1 MPIQYKGVVS
11 EHLAVRG
18 HAGVFDV
25 SHLGKLVVEGT
36 EALASLDSLF
46 PGKVAAL
53 TEWQAG
59 YNLALNESG
68 GIEDDIFIYRRP
80 EYVLIVP
87 NAANVGAVRG
97 LIEEHDPELRI
108 EDAAERWAILALQG
122 PEVRGLADRLNP
134 RLNELRLHRFGDF
147 DVSGVTLQ
155 AARTGYTGEYG
166 FELFVE
172 AEKAPEVWNLLTDE
186 GVTPAGLGA
195 RDTLRL
201 EMGYPLHGNDIG
213 PETNPVEASMEW
225 VVDWNKA
232 FKTKPLLEE
241 VRGSGPQRKLVGLAA
256 RGREIP
262 RHGHAVERDG
272 AKVGEVTSGNFSPVL
287 KTGIALAYV
296 SPDAS
301 QAGTM
306 LSVDVRGRRLEVEV
320 VQPPFIKA

>member
-1 MPIQYKGVVS
+1 MPIQYRGVVS
-11 EHLAVRG
+11 EHLAVRQ
-18 HAGVFDV
+18 HAGIFDV
-25 SHLGKLVVEGT
+25 SHLGKLVIEGS

-53 TEWQAG
+53 KEWQAG

-68 GIEDDIFIYRRP
+68 GIVDDIFIYRRP

-97 LIEEHDPELRI
+97 LIEQHDSQLRI

-122 PEVRGLADRLNP
+122 PEARALADEFNP
-134 RLNELRLHRFGDF
+134 KLNELRLHRFGDF
-147 DVSGVTLQ
+147 DAAGVTLQ

-172 AEKAPEVWNLLTDE
+172 AENAPEVWNMLTDA
-186 GVTPAGLGA
+186 GATPAGLGA

-213 PETNPVEASMEW
+213 PETDPVEASLEW
-225 VVDWNKA
+225 VVDWNKSFA
-232 FKTKPLLEE
+232 TKPLLEE
-241 VRGSGPQRKLVGLAA
+241 VRSRGPERKLVGLLAK
-256 RGREIP
+256 GREIP

-272 AKVGEVTSGNFSPVL
+272 TRIGEVTSGNFSPIL

-296 SPDAS
+296 SPESS

-320 VQPPFIKA
+320 VQPPFIKT

>member
-11 EHLAVRG
+11 EHLAVRQ

-25 SHLGKLVVEGT
+25 SHLGKLVIEGDK
-36 EALASLDSLF
+36 ALGSLDTLF

-53 TEWQAG
+53 KEWQAG
-59 YNLALNESG
+59 YNLALNESC
-68 GIEDDIFIYRRP
+68 GIVDDIFIYRRP
-80 EYVLIVP
+80 EYVLLVP

-97 LIEEHDPELRI
+97 LIEQHDPKLRV
-108 EDAAERWAILALQG
+108 EDAAERWAVLALQG

-134 RLNELRLHRFGDF
+134 KLNGLRLHRFGDF

-172 AEKAPEVWNLLTDE
+172 SSKAPEVWSRLIDA
-186 GVTPAGLGA
+186 GVTAAGLGA

-232 FKTKPLLEE
+232 FTTKALLEE
-241 VRGSGPQRKLVGLAA
+241 VRERGPQRKLVGLMAK
-256 RGREIP
+256 GREIP

-272 AKVGEVTSGNFSPVL
+272 TRVGEVTSGNFSPVL

-296 SPDAS
+296 NPDAS

-320 VQPPFIKA
+320 VQPPFIKS